1 MTDKSAPFEKVKA
14 LPASVAILDASG
26 RIVAVNDTWKDFG
39 RRNGLRVDRFA
50 VGANYLEFCRSH
62 DLGMRRFA
70 TNLRALLARRLDLLT
85 FVYPCHSPTRQRW
98 FSLIGVPLSQEASSG
113 AALLHVNLTGMMPG
127 RAGAKRKGARRP
139 SIDLAAIG
147 VAVEQSVQT
156 QLSRQLATMAAGAIP
171 DVKRRQRATPA
182 ETERTGATGARLSK
196 RQAEILRLIGEGK
209 TNKEIA
215 KTLARS
221 PNTVKLHVSAILK
234 RLKVKSRTQAAVLSA
249 GLFSPMGTAD
259 ADVQRQR
266 GQGRTSHVR
275 IPERS
280 P

>member
-1 MTDKSAPFEKVKA
+1 MKDKTATFKKVKA

-39 RRNGLRVDRFA
+39 RRNGLCIDRFA
-50 VGANYLEFCRSH
+50 VGANYLEFCGSR
-62 DLGMRRFA
+62 DPGIRRFA
-70 TNLRALLARRLDLLT
+70 TNLRALLAGRRDLLT

-98 FSLIGVPLSQEASSG
+98 FSLIGVPLSQETSAG
-113 AALLHVNLTGMMPG
+113 VALLHVNLTGMMPG
-127 RAGAKRKGARRP
+127 RTRARRKDARRP

-147 VAVEQSVQT
+147 GAVEQSVQT
-156 QLSRQLATMAAGAIP
+156 QLSRQLATMAAGATP

-182 ETERTGATGARLSK
+182 ETELTGATGAPLSK
-196 RQAEILRLIGEGK
+196 RQAEVLRLIGEGK

-234 RLKVKSRTQAAVLSA
+234 RLKLKSRTQAAVLSA